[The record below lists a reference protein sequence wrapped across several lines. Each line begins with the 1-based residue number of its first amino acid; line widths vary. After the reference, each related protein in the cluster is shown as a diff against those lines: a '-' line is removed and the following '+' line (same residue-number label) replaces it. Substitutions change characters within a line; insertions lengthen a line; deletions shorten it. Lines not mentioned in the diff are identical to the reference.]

1 MLSELQVMQALG
13 SSNRITE
20 QFWQQ
25 WQQQYLTSLREKHLR
40 DVTTKRGSRIPPKEG
55 QVVLICDA
63 LQSRYTWKMGRVDG
77 LIRNNEGTVREASVL
92 LPSRRRIR
100 RPPNLLVLL
109 ELDDVETNEGPEP
122 TSPQQTPGISS
133 ETTQETTAGNL
144 PIGTESS
151 RYNLRQ
157 TRRLDYSKLTC
168 NLDTVSVMSVTSAA
182 VASVGSITAGV
193 LQNNVSAFF
202 MNRGGS
208 VSYYEMAHIQ
218 LEELEDVLRNLLEQL
233 VRLSR
238 PNRNRVPIKAD
249 RSDGKPSLGKSI
261 IKDTTRNCVC
271 ILRLPKRHAITLLE
285 YRLVGRDVM
294 RRQENGI
301 SCTRTTEGWAGE
313 RGKPSAVAPGKA
325 GLQESCRLPKRKK
338 TRMTICT

>member
-1 MLSELQVMQALG
+1 MLSELQVIQALG

-122 TSPQQTPGISS
+122 TLLQQTPGISS
-133 ETTQETTAGNL
+133 ETTQETMAGNL

-182 VASVGSITAGV
+182 VASVGSTTAGV
-193 LQNNVSAFF
+193 LQSTSQN
-202 MNRGGS
+202 GG
-208 VSYYEMAHIQ
+208 IQ
-218 LEELEDVLRNLLEQL
+218 SRKFSSSDVIISLNIRQCIGILHGQRRFGQLLRNGTYSTGGTGGRTPQPSGAISASIATESEQG
-233 VRLSR
+233 
-238 PNRNRVPIKAD
+238 PNQGGP
-249 RSDGKPSLGKSI
+249 
-261 IKDTTRNCVC
+261 
-271 ILRLPKRHAITLLE
+271 E
-285 YRLVGRDVM
+285 
-294 RRQENGI
+294 
-301 SCTRTTEGWAGE
+301 
-313 RGKPSAVAPGKA
+313 
-325 GLQESCRLPKRKK
+325 
-338 TRMTICT
+338 